1 MLKRKEEKEL
11 YIQVIRKLIDNYPEF
26 KKTLDKIDIFIKISI
41 ATTITLTLIVAVVI
55 WLVLI

>member
-26 KKTLDKIDIFIKISI
+26 KKTLDKIDNFIKISI
-41 ATTITLTLIVAVVI
+41 ATTVTLTLIVAVVM